1 MKGGQEHR
9 GSQGSVVFT
18 GVWRLRAGEVR
29 CSFFPH
35 SRRAVGLV
43 HRHNLGP
50 QGLTPALLLLPL
62 QPCLPRPCPSP
73 CFSVPRHLLQG
84 TAVWE
89 LAHQFIR
96 PLTCLLPA
104 ACRPTEQS
112 VSPGSLSDRVPSGGV
127 DWSGKGGSL
136 LCGSL
141 SRDLQKCSHHH
152 PPRRSCWTK
161 PSSQQ
166 GQAFPGSR

>member
-1 MKGGQEHR
+1 M
-9 GSQGSVVFT
+9 
-18 GVWRLRAGEVR
+18 
-29 CSFFPH
+29 
-35 SRRAVGLV
+35 GLV

-104 ACRPTEQS
+104 ACRECALRAQCPLCAAAC
-112 VSPGSLSDRVPSGGV
+112 LSETGRTDIRPEYVCRMTHELAEAIRKKYPLKEDRYEGE
-127 DWSGKGGSL
+127 
-136 LCGSL
+136 
-141 SRDLQKCSHHH
+141 
-152 PPRRSCWTK
+152 
-161 PSSQQ
+161 
-166 GQAFPGSR
+166 

>member
-29 CSFFPH
+29 CSFFLH

-43 HRHNLGP
+43 HHHNLGAP
-50 QGLTPALLLLPL
+50 GFTPALLLLQL

-104 ACRPTEQS
+104 APLSSQPAQDHCQS
-112 VSPGSLSDRVPSGGV
+112 AKWWCGLVWKGWESAVWVPVPRSPEV
-127 DWSGKGGSL
+127 
-136 LCGSL
+136 
-141 SRDLQKCSHHH
+141 Q
-152 PPRRSCWTK
+152 PP
-161 PSSQQ
+161 PSSEEELLDKTQQ
-166 GQAFPGSR
+166 PSRPSLPGV